1 MFLDVPCS
9 NAATSVRL
17 TRSHFVLARSP
28 ARSYSDEFKYRPA
41 ASPVITEYLKDGR
54 IRIRGASVGGIGVR
68 EEDVPKTP
76 AQLALEREKRVEEAR
91 AAAKAKL
98 KEAKAAR
105 AEKKKKSSSR
115 KRSGAKK
122 AKKVKTEI

>member
-1 MFLDVPCS
+1 M
-9 NAATSVRL
+9 A
-17 TRSHFVLARSP
+17 RSHFRARS
-28 ARSYSDEFKYRPA
+28 RSYSDEYKYRPA

-54 IRIRGASVGGIGVR
+54 IRIRGAAVGGIGVR
-68 EEDVPKTP
+68 EEDVPKSP

-105 AEKKKKSSSR
+105 AEKKKSTNR
-115 KRSGAKK
+115 KRSSAKR